1 MSEVKKLKT
10 RSEISEKFKWRI
22 NKVYENI
29 NDWEKEFGNLKNEA
43 IKLKTFHGKLN
54 DKEYLKEYLEL
65 NERLSRILEKLY
77 VYAHMR
83 SHEDMANPE
92 FQVLVNK
99 VDNYMA
105 EFSSYTAFFVPEVL
119 SLDEKILED
128 ILNNDTELKIYKR
141 LFENILKEKPHVLS
155 KDIEEVLASVSD
167 CLNAPENIYSMLSNA
182 DITFDIIK
190 DKEGSLIEL
199 TEGNYGK
206 FIKSKDRLVREE
218 AFKVLFG
225 TFKKYENTMATS
237 LISSIK
243 NFIFMSK
250 IRNYKSSL
258 EASLKPND
266 ISVDVYHNA
275 VEAINK
281 NLSSLHRYVDIKKK
295 LLGLDEIHLYDLYVP
310 VVDIPKEVIEYNK
323 AVEIVEEGLKPLGK
337 EYLEIF
343 NEGITNGWIDVY
355 ENKGKRTG
363 AYSWGSY
370 DTMPYV
376 LLNYN
381 EDLNDV
387 STLAHEMGHSIHSY
401 YSKKNQPYI
410 YANYPLFCAEVASI
424 TNEILLIHH
433 LINKETD
440 KNKKLYLINYEL
452 EQIRT
457 TVFRQMMFAEFE
469 LKTHN
474 ILEEIGALT
483 AQELNDIWI
492 NLNKKYFGEDMHID
506 KEIEIEWA
514 RIPHFYNDFYVYQ
527 YATGYAA
534 ASAFANMILEKGDV
548 AVNNYK
554 KFLSSG
560 GYSYPIDVLKASGVD
575 MNSTDSFKATIQR
588 FNELLDMLEDL
599 I

>member
-182 DITFDIIK
+182 DITFDTIK
-190 DKEGSLIEL
+190 DEEGSLIEL

>member
-1 MSEVKKLKT
+1 MSEVKRLKT
-10 RSEISEKFKWRI
+10 RSEISEKFKWKI
-22 NKVYENI
+22 NKIYANI
-29 NDWEKEFGNLKNEA
+29 NEWEKEFNNLKNEA
-43 IKLKTFHGKLN
+43 PNLKTFDGKLK
-54 DKEYLKEYLEL
+54 DKKHLKEYLVL
-65 NERLSRILEKLY
+65 NERLSRTLEKLY

-83 SHEDMANPE
+83 SHEDMANPD

-105 EFSSYTAFFVPEVL
+105 EFSSYTAFFVPEIL
-119 SLDEKILED
+119 NLDEKIIED

-182 DITFDIIK
+182 DIAFGTIK
-190 DKEGSLIEL
+190 DEEGSFIEL
-199 TEGNYGK
+199 TEGNYGR
-206 FIKSKDRLVREE
+206 FIRSKDRSVRKE

-250 IRNYKSSL
+250 IRNYKNSL

-275 VEAINK
+275 VGSINK
-281 NLSSLHRYVDIKKK
+281 NLTSLHRYVSIKKK

-310 VVDIPKEVIEYNK
+310 VVDISKEEIKYNK
-323 AVEIVEEGLKPLGK
+323 AIEIVKDGLKPLGK
-337 EYLEIF
+337 EYLQIF

-401 YSKKNQPYI
+401 YSKQNQPYI

-469 LKTHN
+469 LKTHTT
-474 ILEEIGALT
+474 LEETGALT
-483 AQELNDIWI
+483 AQELNDIWVK
-492 NLNKKYFGEDMHID
+492 LNKKYFGENMNID
-506 KEIEIEWA
+506 KEIEVEWA

-527 YATGYAA
+527 YATGYAV
-534 ASAFANMILEKGDV
+534 ASAFANIILEKGDI
-548 AVNNYK
+548 AVKSYK

-560 GYSYPIDVLKASGVD
+560 GYLYPIDALKASGID
-575 MNSTDSFKATIQR
+575 INSTDSFNATIQR
-588 FNELLDMLEDL
+588 FDELLDMLEDL

>member
-182 DITFDIIK
+182 DITFDTIK
-190 DKEGSLIEL
+190 DEEGSLIEL

-275 VEAINK
+275 VESINK

-534 ASAFANMILEKGDV
+534 ASAFANMILEQGDI